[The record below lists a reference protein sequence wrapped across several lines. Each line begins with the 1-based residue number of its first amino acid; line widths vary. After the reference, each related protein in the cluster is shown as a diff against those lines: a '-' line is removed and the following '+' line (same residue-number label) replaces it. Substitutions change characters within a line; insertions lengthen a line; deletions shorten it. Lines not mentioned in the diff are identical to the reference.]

1 MNVRTFSTGTWEVS
15 DPPLALY
22 GGRKRKAKTESL
34 DARVEEVRFAH
45 SGNEADEQRGVSPCG
60 AGGAKGR
67 NRGKLGQPKRV
78 PDSVPGERV
87 I

>member
-1 MNVRTFSTGTWEVS
+1 MNVRMSFIGTWEVF
-15 DPPLALY
+15 DPPSALY

-34 DARVEEVRFAH
+34 DARVEEVRSAY
-45 SGNEADEQRGVSPCG
+45 SSDEADEQRGVSPCG
-60 AGGAKGR
+60 PGGAKGR